1 MLSSS
6 RCAMCYLVICLSV
19 LVGCEKDSAPP
30 AVVAAEPASIQIAVC
45 DLDKIANELGYIDQL
60 NQILTRQQTLLGNEI
75 RKLDATGQAAINEKL
90 EAVGEFPDDEQ
101 KRELAILQ
109 SQARQ
114 LVLQSQ
120 NRARQDFARMR
131 ANLVQQ
137 IRTKIKKPVD
147 QVATK
152 KGINIVISDRAESVL
167 FTASAANITSEVLS
181 AARNANLGKLELGE
195 SDGGRETPG
204 NRSES
209 SELREKKTEGPL
221 ESSDPAKESSLF
233 NQ

>member
-6 RCAMCYLVICLSV
+6 RCVMCYLVICLSF
-19 LVGCEKDSAPP
+19 LVGCEKESAPP
-30 AVVAAEPASIQIAVC
+30 QAVAAKPASVQIAVC

-75 RKLDATGQAAINEKL
+75 RKLDATGQAAFNEKL

-114 LVLQSQ
+114 LVLQAQ

-195 SDGGRETPG
+195 SDRGLETPG
-204 NRSES
+204 SQSES
-209 SELREKKTEGPL
+209 SELREEKPEGSL
-221 ESSDPAKESSLF
+221 ESSSPAEESSLF
-233 NQ
+233 NE